1 MTNIITY
8 QPLNRDP
15 PHGRPQWRFNVFAQD
30 EGGEG
35 LVGFAE
41 VQINLKDVNDN
52 AVSIKSHSFRISS
65 SHFEEKIENKQD
77 DKEHDM
83 KR

>member
-1 MTNIITY
+1 
-8 QPLNRDP
+8 
-15 PHGRPQWRFNVFAQD
+15 VFAQD

-52 AVSIKSHSFRISS
+52 AVSDEI
-65 SHFEEKIENKQD
+65 NA
-77 DKEHDM
+77 
-83 KR
+83 

>member
-1 MTNIITY
+1 M
-8 QPLNRDP
+8 
-15 PHGRPQWRFNVFAQD
+15 FAQD

-52 AVSIKSHSFRISS
+52 AVSIE
-65 SHFEEKIENKQD
+65 SHFLSEICESKRTKRRKQKLKINK
-77 DKEHDM
+77 M
-83 KR
+83 TRNMI

>member
-1 MTNIITY
+1 M

-15 PHGRPQWRFNVFAQD
+15 PHGKASWKFTVFAQD

-41 VQINLKDVNDN
+41 VLINLKDVNDN
-52 AVSIKSHSFRISS
+52 APTFPGMVKG
-65 SHFEEKIENKQD
+65 KIYLNRVNK
-77 DKEHDM
+77 
-83 KR
+83 

>member
-1 MTNIITY
+1 MKILHP

-15 PHGRPQWRFNVFAQD
+15 PHGRSQWRFNVFAQD

-52 AVSIKSHSFRISS
+52 AVRHEIKLFFLYPLGMDVTRV
-65 SHFEEKIENKQD
+65 
-77 DKEHDM
+77 
-83 KR
+83 

>member
-1 MTNIITY
+1 
-8 QPLNRDP
+8 
-15 PHGRPQWRFNVFAQD
+15 VFAQD

-52 AVSIKSHSFRISS
+52 AVSIE
-65 SHFEEKIENKQD
+65 SHFTSSRYMREQEGSRNGK
-77 DKEHDM
+77 
-83 KR
+83 

>member
-1 MTNIITY
+1 MNKFSIL

-15 PHGRPQWRFNVFAQD
+15 PHGRSQWRFNVFAQD

-52 AVSIKSHSFRISS
+52 AVRH
-65 SHFEEKIENKQD
+65 E
-77 DKEHDM
+77 M
-83 KR
+83 KLFLLLVSRLNGI

>member
-1 MTNIITY
+1 MQIFSLTL

-15 PHGRPQWRFNVFAQD
+15 PHGRSQWRFNVFAQD

-52 AVSIKSHSFRISS
+52 AVSHLACLDFSVKMES
-65 SHFEEKIENKQD
+65 K
-77 DKEHDM
+77 
-83 KR
+83 

>member
-1 MTNIITY
+1 M
-8 QPLNRDP
+8 
-15 PHGRPQWRFNVFAQD
+15 FAQD

-52 AVSIKSHSFRISS
+52 AVSNLALVDLGVVN
-65 SHFEEKIENKQD
+65 EKANK
-77 DKEHDM
+77 KHRNM
-83 KR
+83 I

>member
-1 MTNIITY
+1 MKSSKTQIFS

-52 AVSIKSHSFRISS
+52 AVSHLK
-65 SHFEEKIENKQD
+65 
-77 DKEHDM
+77 
-83 KR
+83 